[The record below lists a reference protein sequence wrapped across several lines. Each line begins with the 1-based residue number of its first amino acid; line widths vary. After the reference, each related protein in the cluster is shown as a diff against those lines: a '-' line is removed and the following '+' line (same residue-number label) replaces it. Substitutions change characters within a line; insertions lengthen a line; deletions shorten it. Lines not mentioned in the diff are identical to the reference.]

1 MVAWFASEEEVIVA
15 KSDFI
20 TIVAEEY
27 RYPCVAKICGIMAY
41 LKMIDN
47 ILFKY
52 PNILRKI
59 KLGVGSDCQAVIDNL
74 WNNNPITSISKHL
87 HQFIREIKLV
97 VR

>member
-1 MVAWFASEEEVIVA
+1 MSFYPTKSKYILVAWFVSKVEVIVA

-27 RYPCVAKICGIMAY
+27 RYPCVAKICGVLAY

-52 PNILRKI
+52 LNVSRKI
-59 KLGVGSDCQAVIDNL
+59 KLRVGSDCQVVINNL
-74 WNNNPITSISKHL
+74 
-87 HQFIREIKLV
+87 
-97 VR
+97 